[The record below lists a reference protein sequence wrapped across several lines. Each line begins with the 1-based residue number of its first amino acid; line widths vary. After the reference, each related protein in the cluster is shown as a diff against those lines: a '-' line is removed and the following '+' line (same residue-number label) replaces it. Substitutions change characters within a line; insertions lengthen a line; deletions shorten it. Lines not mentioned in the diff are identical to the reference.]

1 MPFSFDFGGFDPS
14 AFGGFSGGDA
24 SQPQRPK
31 RERKPR
37 KAIGNAFTR
46 TLINLGVTLLFG
58 LGYFYFELPALN
70 FHAEEFY
77 VFVFLLCA
85 VYCVCAVLTSGF
97 QGEGVKGYFGFV
109 KKQCTIPFL
118 VLVALIAAII
128 IGGLTSWVVIR
139 AGSYSK
145 LLSIKDGDFASEV
158 EEISYNQI
166 PMLDEDSAARLG
178 SRKLGELADMVSQFE
193 ILPSYTQINY
203 QGRPVRVTSLAYGDL
218 VKWFTNRSAGLP
230 AYLIIDMVTQEAEV
244 VRLDEGM
251 KYTTAEHFGRYLPR
265 HLRFHYPTYMF
276 ADPVFEINEEG
287 EPYWVCPRMVK
298 TIGLFG
304 GADIQGAVLV
314 NAVTGESQ
322 YYEEVPNWV
331 DHVYDANLIMEQY
344 DYYGM
349 YHNGFINSIFGQR
362 DVTHTTEGYNYIA
375 IGDDV
380 YMYTG
385 VTSVTSDQSN
395 IGFILSNQRTKE
407 THFYSVAGA
416 TEASAQASAMS
427 QVQQMRYVATFPL
440 LLNIA
445 DQPTYF
451 MSLKGEDGLVKMYA
465 MVNVQQY
472 NIVETGSTVAECEA
486 NYRRALADSGL
497 ISDGDAEAVPSDQE
511 EISGAIAEIRTAVL
525 DGNSYYFLR
534 LEGKDTFYA
543 VNAAENPLAVILNAG
558 DQVTI
563 AYTAGEGGGI
573 LSGTSVARAGETPV
587 TFTPEEAPADA
598 PAETGQPA
606 EDAASSNQPT

>member
-203 QGRPVRVTSLAYGDL
+203 QGRPVRVTSLAYGEL

-534 LEGKDTFYA
+534 LEGQDTFYA

>member
-203 QGRPVRVTSLAYGDL
+203 QGRPVRVTSLA
-218 VKWFTNRSAGLP
+218 NRSAGLP

-304 GADIQGAVLV
+304 GTDIQGAVLV

-534 LEGKDTFYA
+534 LEGQDTFYA

>member
-218 VKWFTNRSAGLP
+218 VKSFTNRSAGLP

-534 LEGKDTFYA
+534 LEGQDTFYA